1 MISAVQQFQLADA
14 AIAARPVSGAVAPAA
29 STAAVFTTAAGFATA
44 ATSNV
49 NGFGG
54 GVCTKGWTLTR
65 NVKPVYAHMGHDAGM
80 YIPTQRPR
88 VPM

>member
-54 GVCTKGWTLTR
+54 GV
-65 NVKPVYAHMGHDAGM
+65 
-80 YIPTQRPR
+80 
-88 VPM
+88 